1 MKREHDPILDRVR
14 EQFPPSAD
22 AFERLQRRREA
33 KATRSRVV
41 AGAVGLGVT
50 AALITGLVLSRSPSG
65 SVPDGSSSA
74 GSEPTV
80 APLVAPL
87 VAGDGQYYY
96 VSKVIYEHPSG
107 VVDDGQAHPL
117 TPVRAVAGAQW
128 WVGLDE
134 SGRIDSVTGIP
145 PTDEGRFGAGE
156 FPIALVP
163 GLSTDPDQ
171 LLSQLIERTSEGGAS
186 PMPVPS
192 SIPAGSTDTLSVL
205 EGATGLLGQ
214 IGSSFLTPE
223 QGRAVFEVMQGLDG
237 VATEP
242 GLTTDPLGRPAV
254 QLSSSI
260 NSIFYGPGPTY
271 EDRWYF
277 EPSTGQFMG
286 QVSVDRSGDVV
297 YAVLIRAAGIA
308 DSLDA
313 PPSAA
318 ALYVPEG
325 APDPSFKGSPAA

>member
-1 MKREHDPILDRVR
+1 MTMKREHDPILDRVR
-14 EQFPPSAD
+14 AQLPPSAD

-33 KATRSRVV
+33 KAMRSRVV
-41 AGAVGLGVT
+41 AGAVALGVT
-50 AALITGLVLSRSPSG
+50 AALITGLVLSQSRPPG
-65 SVPDGSSSA
+65 SVPDGSTTA
-74 GSEPTV
+74 GAVPNAV
-80 APLVAPL
+80 PLVAR
-87 VAGDGQYYY
+87 DGQYYY
-96 VSKVIYEHPSG
+96 VSKVIFEHPSG
-107 VVDDGQAHPL
+107 VVDDGQADPL
-117 TPVRAVAGAQW
+117 TPVRAVGGAQW
-128 WVGLDE
+128 WVGLDD
-134 SGRIDSVTGIP
+134 SGRIDSVTGAP
-145 PTDEGRFGAGE
+145 VAEQGRFGAGE
-156 FPIALVP
+156 FPGELLP
-163 GLSTDPDQ
+163 GLSTDPDR
-171 LLSQLIERTSEGGAS
+171 LLSQLIERVSEGGAS
-186 PMPVPS
+186 PRPVPS

-205 EGATGLLGQ
+205 ESATGLLEL
-214 IGSSFLTPE
+214 IGPSFLTPE

-260 NSIFYGPGPTY
+260 SSISYGSGPTY

-297 YAVLIRAAGIA
+297 YAVLVRAAGIA
-308 DSLDA
+308 DSLDD

-318 ALYVPEG
+318 ALYVPVG